1 MPTGKKVTTREVGFG
16 GVEHTYTHLCTMSMN
31 ARKEQANG
39 LETQPV

>member
-1 MPTGKKVTTREVGFG
+1 MLTGKKVTTSKMEFG
-16 GVEHTYTHLCTMSMN
+16 GVEHTYAHLCTMSMK